1 VIEAPGTFWRGPEI
15 GLKGRS
21 LRRGP
26 ASITRVGE
34 ILRERPMYLHK
45 RQRLIVHIAVFCG
58 IYGLLLF
65 FFPPSLLLSRTT
77 DTGGDT
83 AAHIYTAWYLRNHL
97 LPHGLLT
104 GWSPGWYAGFPL
116 LTFYFPLVATFQAVV
131 SYVIPYQIAF
141 KLGTVIG
148 IVLLPIA
155 FYTLFRLLRFD
166 FPVPAIAAIS
176 SLGLLFMH
184 SFTIDG
190 GNIAGSLVGEYSF
203 AVSFALSLIF
213 LGLVYR
219 IATGDRARPVL
230 ASVVL
235 ALAVL
240 SHVVPIIVVALL
252 LPLLLYWAI
261 RTHGFVRG
269 ALRLGSV
276 LIVAFALTAVWSIP
290 FVVRIGYSTNMHWQQ
305 LDGWANLLP
314 REAWIYLGGA
324 LLGIALAIARRDR
337 RMLLLAGMGVWSL
350 LLYFVLPQGHVWNG
364 RFIPFWFL
372 SVFLCFAYGVGT
384 SIPMLARLI
393 SRRRAAFVAIGMVAA
408 VLAVAVLVP
417 LWQQKS
423 SFVDD
428 WIRFNY
434 TGYEKKAAWPE
445 FHSLMQRIAQL
456 PPGRVMWEPSPDQ
469 SKFGSAVALQSIPYW
484 TGRPT
489 MEGIYFESSITTP
502 FHFLT
507 ASEVAQ
513 RPSNPIPGLPYHAFD
528 LNRGITHMQ
537 LLGISYYV
545 TYSDIARKAARAS
558 NRLVPLGDVG
568 EFSIF
573 KIPAAPEVV
582 VPKFRPVVLD
592 GPWVDANIKWF
603 STMSDLDVPLVRGGP
618 STWAHTSPLTSAL
631 PRVPLARGG
640 EAIPAH
646 TTDNEISFT
655 TDAIG
660 QPTWIKTSYFPNWKA
675 EGALGPYLASPSM
688 MMVIPTQAHVTLKYQ
703 RTWAEWTG
711 STLTLLTLIGLA
723 LPPVRRRAVALWS
736 R

>member
-1 VIEAPGTFWRGPEI
+1 LRPGSKPQ
-15 GLKGRS
+15 K
-21 LRRGP
+21 P
-26 ASITRVGE
+26 AASTRLGAL
-34 ILRERPMYLHK
+34 LRERPIYLHK
-45 RQRLIVHIAVFCG
+45 RQRLIVNAIVFCG
-58 IYGLLLF
+58 TYGLLLF
-65 FFPPSLLLSRTT
+65 FFRPSLLLSRTT

-97 LPHGLLT
+97 LSHGLLS

-116 LTFYFPLVATFQAVV
+116 LTFYFPLVAVFQAVL

-155 FYTLFRLLRFD
+155 FFFLFRLLRYN

-184 SFTIDG
+184 SFTIFG

-203 AVSFALSLIF
+203 AVSFALCLIF
-213 LGLVYR
+213 IGLAYQ
-219 IATGDRARPVL
+219 IATTERGHPLGA
-230 ASVVL
+230 AAVL

-240 SHVVPIIVVALL
+240 SHVVPVMMVVLL
-252 LPLLLYWAI
+252 LPLLAFWAF
-261 RTHGFVRG
+261 RAHGPGRSV
-269 ALRLGSV
+269 LRLGWILV
-276 LIVAFALTAVWSIP
+276 VAFALTAVWSIP

-305 LDGWANLLP
+305 LEGWANLLP
-314 REAWIYLGGA
+314 SEIWVYLGGA
-324 LLGIALAIARRDR
+324 LLGIALAAARRDGR
-337 RMLLLAGMGVWSL
+337 ILLFAALGLWSL
-350 LLYFVLPQGHVWNG
+350 LLYFVLPEGHVWNG
-364 RFIPFWFL
+364 RFVPFWFL
-372 SVFLCFAYGVGT
+372 SLFLCFAYFLGT
-384 SIPMLARLI
+384 AIPMLGRLI
-393 SRRRAAFVAIGMVAA
+393 TRRRAGVAAIGMVIAA
-408 VLAVAVLVP
+408 LVITMLVP
-417 LWQQKS
+417 LWQQNT

-428 WIRFNY
+428 WVRFNY
-434 TGYEKKAAWPE
+434 TGFEKKPDWPE
-445 FHSLMQRIAQL
+445 FHSLMQRLAQL
-456 PPGRVMWEPSPDQ
+456 PSGRVMWEPSPDQ

-502 FHFLT
+502 FHFLL

-528 LNRGITHMQ
+528 LDRGITHMQ
-537 LLGISYYV
+537 LLGIRYYV
-545 TYSDIARKAARAS
+545 TYSDIARSAARAS
-558 NRLVPLGDVG
+558 DRLVPLGDVG

-573 KIPAAPEVV
+573 EIAPAPQVM
-582 VPKFRPVVLD
+582 VPRFRPVVLD
-592 GPWVDANIKWF
+592 GPWVGTNVNWF
-603 STMSDLDVPLVRGGP
+603 SDMSDLNVPLVREGP
-618 STWAHTSPLTSAL
+618 GAWAHVESLTEQL
-631 PRVPLARGG
+631 PRVPLAHGG
-640 EAIPAH
+640 DAMAAR

-660 QPTWIKTSYFPNWKA
+660 EPHWIKTSYFPNWKA
-675 EGALGPYLASPSM
+675 EGALGPFLASPSM

-711 STLTLLTLIGLA
+711 SILTLFTLICLA
-723 LPPVRRRAVALWS
+723 VPSVRRRALPLWS

>member
-1 VIEAPGTFWRGPEI
+1 VIEVPGTFWRGLEVARPA
-15 GLKGRS
+15 RS
-21 LRRGP
+21 RRKGP
-26 ASITRVGE
+26 ASITRLGAL
-34 ILRERPMYLHK
+34 LRERPIYLHK

-65 FFPPSLLLSRTT
+65 FFRPSLLLSRTT

-116 LTFYFPLVATFQAVV
+116 LTFYFPLVATLQAVA

-148 IVLLPIA
+148 IILLPIA
-155 FYTLFRLLRFD
+155 FYAFFRLLRFE

-213 LGLVYR
+213 LGLAYQ
-219 IATGDRARPVL
+219 IATSKRGHPVL

-240 SHVVPIIVVALL
+240 SHVVPVMMIVLL
-252 LPLLLYWAI
+252 LPLLGYWAI
-261 RTHGFVRG
+261 RTHGFARG
-269 ALRLGSV
+269 LLRLGSV
-276 LIVAFALTAVWSIP
+276 VIVAFALTAVWSIP

-305 LDGWANLLP
+305 LGGWANLLP
-314 REAWIYLGGA
+314 GEAWVYLVGA
-324 LLGIALAIARRDR
+324 LLGIALAAARRDR
-337 RMLLLAGMGVWSL
+337 RILLLAGLGMWSL
-350 LLYFVLPQGHVWNG
+350 LLYFLLPEGHVWNG

-372 SVFLCFAYGVGT
+372 SVFLCFAYFIGT
-384 SIPMLARLI
+384 GIPMLGRLF
-393 SRRRAAFVAIGMVAA
+393 SRRRAGFAAIGMVCAALVIA
-408 VLAVAVLVP
+408 VLLP
-417 LWQQKS
+417 LWQQKA

-434 TGYEKKAAWPE
+434 TGYESKAAWPE

-537 LLGISYYV
+537 LLGIRYYI
-545 TYSDIARKAARAS
+545 TYSDIARNAAKAS
-558 NRLVPLGDVG
+558 HRLVPLGDVG

-573 KIPAAPEVV
+573 KIAPAPEVV
-582 VPKFRPVVLD
+582 IPRFKPVVLD
-592 GPWVDANIKWF
+592 GPWVDTNVKWF
-603 STMSDLDVPLVRGGP
+603 SNMSDLGVPLVRGGP
-618 STWAHTSPLTSAL
+618 STWAHTSSLASPL
-631 PRVPLARGG
+631 PKVPLAHGG
-640 EAIPAH
+640 EAIAAH

-660 QPTWIKTSYFPNWKA
+660 EPTWIKTSYFPNWKA

-703 RTWAEWTG
+703 RTWVEWTG

-723 LPPVRRRAVALWS
+723 VPPVRRRAVAMWS